1 METCRGSHKVED
13 VNTFNLYGDAEM
25 SKSDSSS
32 VVAIE
37 DMTDNETDTDNSKS
51 DEWEVVSMESVPAS
65 VVNDVG
71 PMSEEDFFGYD
82 PGDTDTEVLAHHSEE
97 TCLDNKLIYNSLDDE
112 TVVIGVGLDHG
123 NNEISD
129 FESDFGYEDN

>member
-71 PMSEEDFFGYD
+71 PMSGEDFFGYD